1 MCAHLRIGKSGHF
14 QTSAS
19 RLARVLSVDGE
30 DGERSKI
37 LTSTSPRCENSRP
50 SHPSSAKSSRHASN
64 KKGSEM
70 VATAD
75 TSVAAKNEEER

>member
-1 MCAHLRIGKSGHF
+1 MTERMESGPKFSLVLLLGARIAAH
-14 QTSAS
+14 
-19 RLARVLSVDGE
+19 
-30 DGERSKI
+30 
-37 LTSTSPRCENSRP
+37 